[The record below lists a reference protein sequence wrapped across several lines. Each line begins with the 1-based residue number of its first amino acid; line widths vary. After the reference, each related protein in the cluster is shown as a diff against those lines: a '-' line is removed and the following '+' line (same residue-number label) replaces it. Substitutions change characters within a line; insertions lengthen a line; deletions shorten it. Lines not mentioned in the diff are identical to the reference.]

1 MIEKDQYGP
10 FFGKYLYLHDV
21 KGCLEKNVENAQPI
35 EPIGERR
42 ALQHARDELQGIG
55 KTKFP

>member
-10 FFGKYLYLHDV
+10 FFSKYLFLHDV

-35 EPIGERR
+35 EPIGVSV
-42 ALQHARDELQGIG
+42 H
-55 KTKFP
+55 